1 MTPLENIQTLTGFN
15 DTAKIA
21 VLITLTQQEIINYTK
36 REYDPLTTDNILV
49 EMVIFKIN
57 RLNNEST
64 KSLTYNDNGISQS
77 FLTDYPDYILRQLNE
92 LKKKVRLL

>member
-1 MTPLENIQTLTGFN
+1 MTPTENIQTLTGFT
-15 DTAKIA
+15 DTAKID

-36 REYDPLTTDNILV
+36 REYDPLV